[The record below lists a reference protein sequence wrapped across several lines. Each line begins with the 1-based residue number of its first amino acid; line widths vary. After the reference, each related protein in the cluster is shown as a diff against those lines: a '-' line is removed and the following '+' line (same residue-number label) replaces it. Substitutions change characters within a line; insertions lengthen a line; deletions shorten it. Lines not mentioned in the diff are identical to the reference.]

1 MWYPG
6 HIKKAKDS
14 IKKNLKIVD
23 AVIELLDARAPYAS
37 RAYEFEKLFKN
48 KQKILIMN
56 KYDICDKEKTEKWV
70 KLYSEKGYVVLK
82 TNLKSENIKKFL
94 ENKVAKHIPIN
105 YKEKRAIIV
114 GVPNVGKSTFI
125 NRFKGKKSTTIGNTP
140 GVTKGVQWIS
150 VNKEIKI
157 LDTPGILFP
166 ELYNEGIKN
175 KLTAIGS
182 IKGDD
187 VIKDDAVFYIFDYLK
202 ENYPEYLENI
212 VEKGS
217 SKENAYEFILEFAK
231 KRNFIKKGGVGDYDR
246 GRNTFLKDFNDG
258 IFGPVTLEAPE
269 DYEQIKI

>member
-6 HIKKAKDS
+6 HIKKAKES
-14 IKKNLKIVD
+14 IVKNLKIVD
-23 AVIELLDARAPYAS
+23 AVIELLDARAPYSS
-37 RAYEFEKLFKN
+37 RAYEYEKLFKN
-48 KQKILIMN
+48 KQRILIMN

-94 ENKVAKHIPIN
+94 ENRVAKHIPLN

-125 NRFKGKKSTTIGNTP
+125 NSFKGKKSTSIGNTP

-166 ELYNEGIKN
+166 EIYNQGIKN
-175 KLTAIGS
+175 KLMAIGS
-182 IKGDD
+182 LKGEETT
-187 VIKDDAVFYIFDYLK
+187 KDDAVFYIFDYLK
-202 ENYPEYLENI
+202 VNYPKYLDNI
-212 VEKGS
+212 VENGS
-217 SKENAYEFILEFAK
+217 LKENAYDFILDFAK
-231 KRNFIKKGGVGDYDR
+231 KRNFIKKGGIGDYNR
-246 GRNTFLKDFNDG
+246 GRNTFLKDFSDG
-258 IFGPVTLEAPE
+258 IFGEVTLEVPE